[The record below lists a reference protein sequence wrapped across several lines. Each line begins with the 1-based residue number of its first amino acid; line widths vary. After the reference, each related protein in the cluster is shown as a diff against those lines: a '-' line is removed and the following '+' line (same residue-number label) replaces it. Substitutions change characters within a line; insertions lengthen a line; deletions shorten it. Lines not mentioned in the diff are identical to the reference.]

1 MNSYRRGLRN
11 DVLVN
16 PKLFILEKV
25 NLAPHTNGW
34 SNVLKT
40 CIIWYG
46 SLQPTPLKEKF
57 RPRNSYLCHERGEG
71 TGSAFGPLAPR
82 SPPRLGGFSTE
93 SSLRILSYCEA
104 PSLIYPESALVAPRR
119 ISHFS
124 ARSLASPTHVRNLG
138 YTCEAWR
145 CGKHYG
151 LKKAPPV
158 SLIYKPLDLSS
169 QQSQKVQCS
178 EDLASFASQNVPRPS
193 KERA

>member
-34 SNVLKT
+34 SNLVKLGQTWPNLVKRVKNLYYLVRVVT
-40 CIIWYG
+40 TY
-46 SLQPTPLKEKF
+46 PLKEKF
-57 RPRNSYLCHERGEG
+57 RPRNSYLCHGRDEG
-71 TGSAFGPLAPR
+71 TSSAFGPPAPR

-93 SSLRILSYCEA
+93 SSLRILSCCEA
-104 PSLIYPESALVAPRR
+104 PSLLYPESALVAPRR
-119 ISHFS
+119 ISHPS

-138 YTCEAWR
+138 YTCGAWR

-151 LKKAPPV
+151 LKKAPPA

-169 QQSQKVQCS
+169 Q
-178 EDLASFASQNVPRPS
+178 
-193 KERA
+193 